1 MPKFK
6 LFAGMGGGFGGPEY
20 YDTCEYRNHEEAM
33 QDAYQLAIEKYQS
46 YEGCHG
52 IMSWGDV
59 YEDLKDSG
67 YFDTIDDREI
77 EEMVDE
83 QYQQDIDGWI
93 TYNASEVKP
102 GEKETDSGYT
112 DYPNAWY

>member
-6 LFAGMGGGFGGPEY
+6 LFAGLGGGFGGPEY
-20 YDTCEYRNHEEAM
+20 YDTCEYRNREEAM
-33 QDAYQLAIEKYQS
+33 QDAYQLAIEQYQS

-67 YFDTIDDREI
+67 YFDTIDGH
-77 EEMVDE
+77 
-83 QYQQDIDGWI
+83 QI
-93 TYNASEVKP
+93 TPIRFTLSAYDDNVYIPKFS
-102 GEKETDSGYT
+102 
-112 DYPNAWY
+112 